1 MLRTI
6 LFTGKTF
13 SYVADD
19 SVVEMAAMFGF
30 IKNQQGNIAV
40 TNRIF
45 ETRLYNFYLSEDE
58 MQETDIYKASLEDKN
73 QFIVN
78 GYLNMRLV
86 LEKFVIHF
94 HDIYAECDST
104 FLEEGRQYFLLYLR
118 PIING
123 VGNYYVE
130 SRTRGLH
137 RADVVVDYRGVR
149 YVIEMKIWRGQEYN
163 KRGEQQLAG
172 YLDDFH
178 IDTGYM
184 LSFNFNKS
192 KQIGIHEIDLDGR
205 KIIEAV
211 V

>member
-1 MLRTI
+1 
-6 LFTGKTF
+6 
-13 SYVADD
+13 
-19 SVVEMAAMFGF
+19 
-30 IKNQQGNIAV
+30 
-40 TNRIF
+40 
-45 ETRLYNFYLSEDE
+45 
-58 MQETDIYKASLEDKN
+58 
-73 QFIVN
+73 
-78 GYLNMRLV
+78 
-86 LEKFVIHF
+86 
-94 HDIYAECDST
+94 
-104 FLEEGRQYFLLYLR
+104 
-118 PIING
+118 
-123 VGNYYVE
+123 
-130 SRTRGLH
+130 
-137 RADVVVDYRGVR
+137 VDYRGVR